1 MNSPAAAE
9 QGIPTPPRGAA
20 ALAGVLALVAALG
33 SGHLV
38 AAFIGINAS
47 PYLAV
52 ANAAI
57 DLTPAWLK
65 DFAVD
70 AFGTY
75 DKLVLLLGMALVL
88 LGLAVLAGLL
98 SRRGPLPGTVL
109 IVVFGVLGGLA
120 VYGRPDLG
128 SGALAAPAASL
139 LAGVLTFRWLLDR
152 ARAGGFELGEHTA
165 PDRRRFLI
173 GAGGVAAGAGVA
185 GLAGQLI
192 GSGTDA
198 EGSRQA
204 VGDLAAARPAPPIP
218 AGADFSGQGTP
229 TFRTANQDF
238 YRIDTAVIV
247 PQLRAADW
255 TLRIHGMVEREL
267 TFDYADIRSRPLV
280 ERTITLCCVSNQ
292 VGGPYISTS
301 NFLGVD
307 LGDLLREAGIRPGA
321 QQLFST
327 SEDGWTCGTP
337 LAAALERDRGA
348 LLAIGMNG
356 EPLPVEHGFPARMV
370 IPGLYGYVSATKW
383 VREIEITTWDARR
396 AYWLDRGWA
405 RRAPVKTQSRID
417 APGAGADLPAG
428 RVVVTGI
435 AWAQTLGIARVEV
448 RLDENEWQ
456 RAELATE
463 VNVDTWRMWRAVL
476 DVPPGEHRVSCRA
489 TDRSGYVQTGQ
500 RAGVVPDGA
509 TGWHTVALTAR

>member
-1 MNSPAAAE
+1 M
-9 QGIPTPPRGAA
+9 
-20 ALAGVLALVAALG
+20 LAGVLALVAALG
-33 SGHLV
+33 AGHLV

-57 DLTPAWLK
+57 DLTPSWLK

-88 LGLAVLAGLL
+88 LGLAALAGLL
-98 SRRGPLPGTVL
+98 SLRGPLPGTVL
-109 IVVFGVLGGLA
+109 IVAAGLLGGLA
-120 VYGRPDLG
+120 VHGRPDLG
-128 SGALAAPAASL
+128 SAALAAPAAAL
-139 LAGVLTFRWLLDR
+139 LAGVLTFRWLL
-152 ARAGGFELGEHTA
+152 ARAGTSDIDPAA
-165 PDRRRFLI
+165 PDRRRFLL

-198 EGSRQA
+198 QGSRRA
-204 VGDLAAARPAPPIP
+204 VGGLTAARPAPPIP
-218 AGADFSGQGTP
+218 AGADFAAQGTP
-229 TFRTANQDF
+229 AFLTANQDF
-238 YRIDTAVIV
+238 YRIDTAIIV

-267 TFDYADIRSRPLV
+267 TFSYADIRSRPLV

-321 QQLFST
+321 EQLFST

-337 LAAALERDRGA
+337 LAAALEPDRGA

-417 APGAGADLPAG
+417 SPASGDELAAG
-428 RVVVTGI
+428 RVVVAGI
-435 AWAQTLGIARVEV
+435 AWAQTVGIARVEV
-448 RLDENEWQ
+448 RLDEGEWQ
-456 RAELATE
+456 RAELGTE
-463 VNVDTWRMWRAVL
+463 VNVDTWRMWRVEL
-476 DVPPGEHRVSCRA
+476 EVPPGEHRVSCRA
-489 TDRSGYVQTGQ
+489 TDRSGYVQTGE
-500 RAGVVPDGA
+500 RTGVVPDGA
-509 TGWHTVALTAR
+509 TGWHTVAFTTR